1 MSSVVSEYPIPKS
14 QVVDLCTVTPAELE
28 DLWHHEA
35 QWWREHLLWDISHPL
50 EVLRRVIGRRG
61 VPGKAV
67 RVGTQTV
74 GYTYYVISGSLGVL
88 SGLVVAPA
96 WNIPEVGEGLLQ
108 ATVDA
113 MRQRGVQR
121 IESPWVSMASPW
133 LVPVC
138 ERAGLQT
145 AWRAFLRIELA
156 GVHTSVQ
163 PPALVQLEPWREMHV
178 HEAAVIMQAAYQTTV
193 DVQLNML
200 YRTVE
205 GCSSVLDNLLQ
216 QGGCGPLVAEASVC
230 ARYRGQAIGFVVVTE
245 TAPRQGHLAQIAVL
259 PTYQRQ
265 GVGRMLVHHCL
276 TQLAARH
283 FDTLSLIVSRANQR
297 AFRLY
302 QTMGLQEILAFPVFV
317 WEELGSDN

>member
-1 MSSVVSEYPIPKS
+1 MYRHP
-14 QVVDLCTVTPAELE
+14 CRTGG
-28 DLWHHEA
+28 LWHHEA

-50 EVLRRVIGRRG
+50 ATLRRVIGRRG

-74 GYTYYVISGSLGVL
+74 GYTYYVITGNLGVL

-96 WNIPEVGEGLLQ
+96 WNTPEVGGSLLQ
-108 ATVDA
+108 ATLDA
-113 MRQRGVQR
+113 IRQRGVRR
-121 IESPWVSMASPW
+121 IESPCVSMASPW

-138 ERAGLQT
+138 ERAGLQA
-145 AWRAFLRIELA
+145 AWRAFLRVELA
-156 GVHTSVQ
+156 RVHTSV
-163 PPALVQLEPWREMHV
+163 PSPALIQLESWREMHV
-178 HEAAVIMQAAYQTTV
+178 HEAAAIMQAAYQETV
-193 DVQLNML
+193 DVELNML

-205 GCSSVLDNLLQ
+205 GCRSILDNLQQ
-216 QGGCGPLVAEASVC
+216 QGGCGPLVAEASVF
-230 ARYRGQAIGFVVVTE
+230 ARSRGQGIGFIVVTE
-245 TAPRQGHLAQIAVL
+245 IAPRQGHLAQVAVL
-259 PTYQRQ
+259 PAYQRQ
-265 GVGRMLVHHCL
+265 GVGRMLVQHCL

-317 WEELGSDN
+317 WEQSQSGY

>member
-1 MSSVVSEYPIPKS
+1 VSSVVSEHPMPRF

-28 DLWHHEA
+28 GLWQHEE

-96 WNIPEVGEGLLQ
+96 WNIPEVGGSLLQ
-108 ATVDA
+108 ATIDA
-113 MRQRGVQR
+113 IRQRGVRR
-121 IESPWVSMASPW
+121 IESPCVSMASPW

-138 ERAGLQT
+138 ERAGLQA
-145 AWRAFLRIELA
+145 AWRAFLRVKLA
-156 GVHTSVQ
+156 EGAHASVQ
-163 PPALVQLEPWREMHV
+163 SSALVRLEPWQEMHV
-178 HEAAVIMQAAYQTTV
+178 HEAAAIMQAAYQTTV
-193 DVQLNML
+193 DVELNLL

-205 GCSSVLDNLLQ
+205 GCSSVLDNLQQ
-216 QGGCGPLVAEASVC
+216 QGGCGPLVAEASVF
-230 ARYRGQAIGFVVVTE
+230 ARYRGQGIGFVVVTE
-245 TAPRQGHLAQIAVL
+245 IAPRQGHLAQVAVL
-259 PTYQRQ
+259 PAYQRQ
-265 GVGRMLVHHCL
+265 GVGRMLVNHCL

-283 FDTLSLIVSRANQR
+283 FDTLSLIVSRANSR
-297 AFRLY
+297 ALRLY
-302 QTMGLQEILAFPVFV
+302 QALGLQEILTFPVFV
-317 WEELGSDN
+317 WESS

>member
-1 MSSVVSEYPIPKS
+1 MSGVISEPLMSQS

-28 DLWHHEA
+28 GLWRHEA
-35 QWWREHLLWDISHPL
+35 QWWREHLFWDISHPL

-74 GYTYYVISGSLGVL
+74 GYTYYVISGSLGIL

-96 WNIPEVGEGLLQ
+96 WNSAEVGEGLLQ

-113 MRQRGVQR
+113 IRQRGVQR
-121 IESPWVSMASPW
+121 IESPCMSMASPW

-138 ERAGLQT
+138 ERAGLRT
-145 AWRAFLRIELA
+145 AWRAFLRVDLA
-156 GVHTSVQ
+156 GANAPVPS
-163 PPALVQLEPWREMHV
+163 PALVELEPWQERHI
-178 HEAAVIMQAAYQTTV
+178 HEAAAIMQAAYRTTV

-205 GCSSVLDNLLQ
+205 GCSSVLDNLQQ
-216 QGGCGPLVAEASVC
+216 QGGCGPLVAEASVF
-230 ARYRGQAIGFVVVTE
+230 ARARGQGIGFVVVTE
-245 TAPRQGHLAQIAVL
+245 IAPRQGHLAQVAVL
-259 PTYQRQ
+259 PAYQRQ
-265 GVGRMLVHHCL
+265 GVGRLLVHHCL

-283 FDTLSLIVSRANQR
+283 FDTLSLIVSRENQH

-302 QTMGLQEILAFPVFV
+302 QAMGLQEILAFPVFV
-317 WEELGSDN
+317 WEQLGSDY

>member
-1 MSSVVSEYPIPKS
+1 VSSVVSEHPIPKS

-28 DLWHHEA
+28 GLWHHEA

-74 GYTYYVISGSLGVL
+74 GYSYYVISGSLGVL

-96 WNIPEVGEGLLQ
+96 WDIPAVGESLLQ

-113 MRQRGVQR
+113 IRQRGVRR
-121 IESPWVSMASPW
+121 IESPCVSMASPW

-138 ERAGLQT
+138 ERAGLQA
-145 AWRAFLRIELA
+145 AWRAFLRVELA
-156 GVHTSVQ
+156 GAHASV
-163 PPALVQLEPWREMHV
+163 PSPALVQLEPWREMHV
-178 HEAAVIMQAAYQTTV
+178 HEAAAIMQTAYQTTV
-193 DVQLNML
+193 DVELNML

-216 QGGCGPLVAEASVC
+216 QGGCGPLVAEASVF
-230 ARYRGQAIGFVVVTE
+230 ARYRGQGIGFVVVTE
-245 TAPRQGHLAQIAVL
+245 IAPRQGHLAQVAVL
-259 PTYQRQ
+259 PAYQRQ
-265 GVGRMLVHHCL
+265 GVGRMLVNHCL

-283 FDTLSLIVSRANQR
+283 FDTLSLIVSRANSR
-297 AFRLY
+297 ALRLY
-302 QTMGLQEILAFPVFV
+302 QALGLQEVLAFPVFV
-317 WEELGSDN
+317 WESS